1 MPEESG
7 ETITSVYVQKL
18 ERVKVPV
25 PVDSAQLESLLV
37 LKKLL
42 ESIISFSQ
50 RNTCVFNLQLIMII
64 PASVIIEDYA
74 RAEELCTRRE
84 YARWLVRL
92 SSLLERNPK
101 HRIVPSMLLSGSV
114 VAAFDDVS
122 VEDSDF
128 DSIQAL
134 AEAGIASTNNYCSDS
149 SKGDLSSCFYP
160 DRFIS

>member
-50 RNTCVFNLQLIMII
+50 RNTCIQ
-64 PASVIIEDYA
+64 IIEDYA